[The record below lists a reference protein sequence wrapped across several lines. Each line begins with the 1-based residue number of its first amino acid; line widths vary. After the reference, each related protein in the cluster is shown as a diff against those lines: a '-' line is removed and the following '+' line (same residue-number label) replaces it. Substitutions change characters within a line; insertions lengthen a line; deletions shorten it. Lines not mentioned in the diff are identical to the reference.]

1 MMPKHYIDKKTLKNA
16 GSRFQE
22 QNQQTRSFSSA
33 SAVTLVVVYSSLI
46 PSKIKKITVTE
57 GTQQAATNIHKQY
70 KCSNKTIIHF
80 NITNIKDHRCPHM
93 KWQEFCSFRAQLG

>member
-1 MMPKHYIDKKTLKNA
+1 LTKKHTKNA

-33 SAVTLVVVYSSLI
+33 SAATLVAVYSSLI

-57 GTQQAATNIHKQY
+57 GIRQAATIIHKQY
-70 KCSNKTIIHF
+70 KWNNKTI
-80 NITNIKDHRCPHM
+80 N
-93 KWQEFCSFRAQLG
+93 SF